1 MNILYST
8 HKSAVKPDRCILC
21 FTTWLETVLKYV
33 VINNAER
40 KARRDFVFL
49 TAATTSWCPD
59 PDTQCGRLCS
69 QLLQARHTKRWG
81 RPELS
86 QLLKHYLRRSP
97 LALFTRILNTYHLC
111 LLLFLLPFLAS
122 LFVNFVVT
130 LRVRSPSGIL
140 GQLRSTRHG
149 LF

>member
-1 MNILYST
+1 MKRLF
-8 HKSAVKPDRCILC
+8 KPDRCILY
-21 FTTWLETVLKYV
+21 FTTWLETVQNTLSSTMQSEKHGVTLYSLQLLPRPGALILAHSV
-33 VINNAER
+33 G
-40 KARRDFVFL
+40 D
-49 TAATTSWCPD
+49 
-59 PDTQCGRLCS
+59 CS

-86 QLLKHYLRRSP
+86 QLLKHYLRHSP

-130 LRVRSPSGIL
+130 HRLRSPSGIL
-140 GQLRSTRHG
+140 RQLRSSRHG
-149 LF
+149 LFQFLEVVA